1 MPKNAMSTWTFTP
14 VGIRLGRFA
23 TMAVGPGQCD
33 GSRKQ
38 MRWMAPAHG
47 I

>member
-1 MPKNAMSTWTFTP
+1 LQQAVRGPRWVMNGL
-14 VGIRLGRFA
+14 VGSEILL
-23 TMAVGPGQCD
+23 PGALQ
-33 GSRKQ
+33 KQ